1 MLPYAI
7 LSPQQILLSMCSKLL
22 QKVPMFEDLDKNF
35 MNAVLVK
42 LRYEVFQE
50 GDVIF
55 RLNSPGDRMYLIDHG
70 QVSVETDSVERELCD
85 GDYFGGGFKLQGHLY
100 PLGA

>member
-1 MLPYAI
+1 
-7 LSPQQILLSMCSKLL
+7 MCSKLL

-55 RLNSPGDRMYLIDHG
+55 RQNSPGDRMYLIDHG

-85 GDYFGGGFKLQGHLY
+85 GDYFGGGFQRRGLSD
-100 PLGA
+100 PSVA